1 MTHFT
6 SREPKGSRAAVDDR
20 ISVLFVGSG
29 LHYSTETLNSVQF
42 EFGVLALRCDSIEDA
57 NESSGGDVSD
67 LRLLVVDQRLAE
79 DLLARPAMYRQTAG
93 EGCIAFAYRD
103 DDAARAFHGTWN
115 RADHGDIGYLPTS
128 VPVEVWRSTLRL
140 LLHHHLHLPMTLVT
154 PAAQTGSAPALDLP
168 WSGLIPAQE
177 GPRQTLYHRLTK
189 REKQVLKLVAQGES
203 NKAVASRLG
212 ITEHTVKLHVHN
224 LVNKIGVSN
233 RTAAASFY
241 FEVAGQPER
250 SG

>member
-1 MTHFT
+1 M
-6 SREPKGSRAAVDDR
+6 DDR

-29 LHYSTETLNSVQF
+29 LHYSTETLNGVQF
-42 EFGVLALRCDSIEDA
+42 EFGVSALRCDSIEDA
-57 NESSGGDVSD
+57 TESSGIDVSE

-79 DLLARPAMYRQTAG
+79 DLLSRPGIYRQTAG
-93 EGCIAFAYRD
+93 QGCIAFAYRD

-115 RADHGDIGYLPTS
+115 RADHGDIGYLPAS

-140 LLHHHLHLPMTLVT
+140 LLHQHLHVPVTLVS
-154 PAAQTGSAPALDLP
+154 AAVQTGVSPSLDVP
-168 WSGLIPAQE
+168 WNGLKPSE
-177 GPRQTLYHRLTK
+177 GPRQNLYRRLTK

-203 NKAVASRLG
+203 NKAVASQLG

-224 LVNKIGVSN
+224 LVSKIGVSN